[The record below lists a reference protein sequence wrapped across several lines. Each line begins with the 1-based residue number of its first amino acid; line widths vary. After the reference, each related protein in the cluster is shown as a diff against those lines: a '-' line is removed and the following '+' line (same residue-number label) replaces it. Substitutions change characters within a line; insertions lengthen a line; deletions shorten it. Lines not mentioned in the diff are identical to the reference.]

1 MFYAQPIQHHMNHF
15 NLKLTNNIVMIKL
28 AIIISL
34 IICSFT
40 LGEVFVQPSK
50 Y

>member
-1 MFYAQPIQHHMNHF
+1 MIYPQPIKHHMNQI
-15 NLKLTNNIVMIKL
+15 NSKLTDNIVMIKL

-34 IICSFT
+34 ITCSFT